1 MNRARRQSTVSS
13 AARVRVHR
21 ERHKRGV
28 RMLTIEVPSGLPD
41 ALCEVGLLEE
51 WNCENPSEIRK
62 AIERVLAQL
71 LA

>member
-1 MNRARRQSTVSS
+1 
-13 AARVRVHR
+13 
-21 ERHKRGV
+21 
-28 RMLTIEVPSGLPD
+28 MLTIEVPSGLPD